1 MNARCFVQP
10 ALNCKVRATKSRQ
23 NAFQWALKAWRF
35 WASYSWVNV
44 SLFCYSC
51 VPQNRSNEIKWN
63 LENYFFPKCLS
74 KQLPLLW
81 NALKSSWA
89 AAPGPHVPL
98 HKVQVKYSSASLD
111 HICMQ
116 LSAEETLFRKPAN
129 YTRVAAA
136 AFKVVC
142 VQMRVITFVRDCF
155 FVWSIYIAGIFEC
168 CNFAHGLC
176 M

>member
-1 MNARCFVQP
+1 M
-10 ALNCKVRATKSRQ
+10 
-23 NAFQWALKAWRF
+23 AFLWSQ
-35 WASYSWVNV
+35 
-44 SLFCYSC
+44 
-51 VPQNRSNEIKWN
+51 II
-63 LENYFFPKCLS
+63 FFPKCLS
-74 KQLPLLW
+74 KQLSLLW
-81 NALKSSWA
+81 NARKSSSA

-142 VQMRVITFVRDCF
+142 VQMRMITFVRDCF

-168 CNFAHGLC
+168 CKFAHGLC